1 MVANLL
7 IFLGIAVGYLA
18 CFKTEDGWSLKAG
31 IDSLRFFT
39 LISNLFCAFAALAMA
54 IAFGKGTIPYWVW
67 LCKFIGTAAVTVTLF
82 TVLAFIG
89 PMMGYE
95 SQLFGNGLILHL
107 VAPLLSIASFCFSER
122 FYPLSAGLAT
132 VGVLPVFLYGLFY
145 MYKVIFCKTDKRW
158 DDFYGYNKH
167 GLWPLSFAAMMLG
180 SVACCLLIRILYQL

>member
-122 FYPLSAGLAT
+122 FYPLT
-132 VGVLPVFLYGLFY
+132 VERSMLGVLPVFLYGLFY
-145 MYKVIFCKTDKRW
+145 MYKVIFCKTEKRW
-158 DDFYGYNKH
+158 EDFYCYNKH

-180 SVACCLLIRILYQL
+180 SAACCLLLRVLYRL